1 MLRIKENNL
10 GRLESYGF
18 EPNEKE
24 WCFWNRGIKKIIIY
38 KSDGRIRFNC
48 MDLQSYD
55 VLFDLIV
62 ADLVEKTDYYKRT
75 TAEDS
80 YAALEKRIK
89 ELEEKLKE
97 KEEQ

>member
-1 MLRIKENNL
+1 MLRITGNNL

-55 VLFDLIV
+55 VLFDLITNNM
-62 ADLVEKTDYYKRT
+62 VEKVDYYKVPYNER
-75 TAEDS
+75 
-80 YAALEKRIK
+80 YLELENRIK
-89 ELEEKLKE
+89 ALEEKLNGR
-97 KEEQ
+97 